1 MPISANSRASCNSRS
16 GNRPT
21 RACPTSP
28 NRSTPPPPASTA
40 SKRNASPPSCSTTAD
55 HDAEV
60 RQITLPRDP
69 FLKEAGLVTAIRLP
83 GAHWQLVLVQ
93 PARLVHEAV
102 MSVMTRVAW
111 ALGLAVVVVVL
122 IAGWL
127 LRRTLVQP
135 IQRITEQ
142 LAATEHS
149 VVPGRIDVR
158 GRDELAQ
165 LARTFNRY
173 ATQIAENHAD
183 LRASAEQFRAVT
195 ELAHD
200 ALIQIDDDGQHHQL
214 NRAGEQ
220 MFGWRE
226 REVLTGAEFKR
237 LMPWDPR
244 ASKFRRKRR
253 PGRASRAASRVLE
266 LSAQR
271 RDGSAFP
278 AEVSVSYWRGPS
290 HGLYNVQVRDV
301 TERQRAE
308 ERVRMLAT
316 HDTLTGLPN
325 RTLFND
331 RLKRAVERCLLD
343 DSRNGPAVP
352 RPRPL
357 QGRQRQPRPQRRRCA
372 AARRG
377 ARLHRLHAPG
387 DTVARLGGDEFAMLM
402 PNLAD
407 PGVAAQA
414 PAH

>member
-28 NRSTPPPPASTA
+28 NSIDAATA
-40 SKRNASPPSCSTTAD
+40 GIDRLEAERIAAQLLDDGD

-83 GAHWQLVLVQ
+83 GVHWQLVLVQ

-183 LRASAEQFRAVT
+183 LHASAEQFRAVT

-200 ALIQIDDDGQHHQL
+200 ALIQIDDEGRIISM

-226 REVLTGAEFKR
+226 ADL
-237 LMPWDPR
+237 R
-244 ASKFRRKRR
+244 APS
-253 PGRASRAASRVLE
+253 S
-266 LSAQR
+266 SA
-271 RDGSAFP
+271 
-278 AEVSVSYWRGPS
+278 
-290 HGLYNVQVRDV
+290 
-301 TERQRAE
+301 
-308 ERVRMLAT
+308 
-316 HDTLTGLPN
+316 
-325 RTLFND
+325 
-331 RLKRAVERCLLD
+331 
-343 DSRNGPAVP
+343 
-352 RPRPL
+352 
-357 QGRQRQPRPQRRRCA
+357 
-372 AARRG
+372 
-377 ARLHRLHAPG
+377 
-387 DTVARLGGDEFAMLM
+387 
-402 PNLAD
+402 
-407 PGVAAQA
+407 
-414 PAH
+414 